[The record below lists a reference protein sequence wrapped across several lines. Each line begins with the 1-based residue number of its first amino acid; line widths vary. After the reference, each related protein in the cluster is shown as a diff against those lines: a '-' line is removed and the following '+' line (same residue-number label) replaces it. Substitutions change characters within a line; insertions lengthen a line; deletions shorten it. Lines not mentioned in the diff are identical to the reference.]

1 VRKRLSF
8 GFALCAAVAVLAAT
22 AASCGGR
29 ADNAETQSMDASAS
43 ASVST
48 DEGTPTPSPSST
60 PAPNASPSP
69 SPAPETAAAQPPAGA
84 ATTGGSAVVDAP
96 AWVLGDAGPM
106 QVSFKLLL
114 YQKEGKDDVVSVQQS
129 QIFNSGD
136 SIRVGATATENGYIY
151 LLHKGSTGRFRIL
164 YPDRKIA
171 RGSNAV
177 PKGSEVVVP
186 PGAWFTFDKN
196 PGVETIYALY
206 STQRGSEALRT
217 LQNVV
222 KRSSGSTGAQDDEKS
237 LTDAVNQTAG
247 KDAATRRSLV
257 KVVRLTHQ

>member
-1 VRKRLSF
+1 V
-8 GFALCAAVAVLAAT
+8 
-22 AASCGGR
+22 
-29 ADNAETQSMDASAS
+29 
-43 ASVST
+43 
-48 DEGTPTPSPSST
+48 
-60 PAPNASPSP
+60 
-69 SPAPETAAAQPPAGA
+69 AAAQPPAEV
-84 ATTGGSAVVDAP
+84 ATAGGPAVADAP

-106 QVSFKLLL
+106 QVSFRLSL
-114 YQKEGKDDVVSVQQS
+114 YQKEGKDGVVSVQQS

-151 LLHKGSTGRFRIL
+151 LLHKGTTGRFKIL

-177 PKGSEVVVP
+177 PKGREVVVP

-206 STQRGSEALRT
+206 STQRGGEALRT

-222 KRSSGSTGAQDDEKS
+222 KRGSGPAGAQDDEKS
-237 LTDAVNQTAG
+237 LTDAVNQTSG
-247 KDAATRRSLV
+247 KDAAARRSLV
-257 KVVRLTHQ
+257 RVVRLTHQ